1 MLDSQRHRFDIPR
14 EVAYLNAAAWSPL
27 PLAVQA
33 EGQAGVARK
42 GRPWALDPGL
52 GAQEIARARRAAAS
66 LINAA
71 PRDVAVIPSVS
82 YGVATAGKFLRPAAG
97 SRVLVIEDDHASPVL
112 EWHARAPAGGFVV
125 EAVAR
130 APGDGWTQALLAA
143 IARPG
148 AAPVALASISSVH
161 WSDGGIIDLAAIGA
175 ALRQVGAWLLVDA
188 THHVGALPLDVQAI
202 DPDVL
207 IFPTYKWTLGPYGR
221 AFLYVAPRHQQ
232 GEPLEQTGPAR
243 VGVNSER
250 TPYFA
255 DLAYRADASRFDM
268 GERDHFI
275 GLSMAA
281 AGMEYLAELGVAAV
295 AARLAGLTG
304 RLAAGL
310 ADAKVVLLPPQHRAP
325 NLLCLEFP
333 GGLPDHLVERL
344 AEQRVFVA
352 PRLGRIRIS
361 PHVYNDE
368 ADIDAF
374 LAAFHGLMAPAARA
388 A

>member
-1 MLDSQRHRFDIPR
+1 MLDSQRHHFDIPR

-33 EGQAGVARK
+33 EGAAGVARK
-42 GRPWALDPGL
+42 GRPWTLDPGL
-52 GAQEIARARRAAAS
+52 SAQQIARARAAAAA
-66 LINAA
+66 LIGAA
-71 PRDVAVIPSVS
+71 SHDVAVIPSVS
-82 YGVATAGKFLRPAAG
+82 YGVATAGKLLRPAAG
-97 SRVLVIEDDHASPVL
+97 SRVLVIADDHASPVL
-112 EWHARAPAGGFVV
+112 EWHARAPAGGFTVDV
-125 EAVAR
+125 VAR
-130 APGDGWTQALLAA
+130 RDGESWTEALLAA
-143 IARPG
+143 IGRPG

-161 WSDGGIIDLAAIGA
+161 WSDGGIVDLAAVGA
-175 ALRQVGAWLLVDA
+175 ALRKASAWLLVDA
-188 THHVGALPLDVQAI
+188 THHAGALPLDVAAI

-207 IFPTYKWTLGPYGR
+207 IFPTYKWALGPYGR
-221 AFLYVAPRHQQ
+221 AFAYIAPRHQQ

-250 TPYFA
+250 TPYLA
-255 DLAYRADASRFDM
+255 DLAYRPDATRFDM

-281 AGMEYLAELGVAAV
+281 AGMEYLAQLGTGAV
-295 AARLAGLTG
+295 AARLAALTD

-310 ADAKVVLLPPQHRAP
+310 AGAPVRMLPREHRAP
-325 NLLCLEFP
+325 NLLCLEFAP
-333 GGLPDHLVERL
+333 GMPDRLIERL
-344 AEQRVFVA
+344 AERQVFVA
-352 PRLGRIRIS
+352 PRLGRMRIS

-374 LAAFHGLMAPAARA
+374 LAAFQALVRPAARA